1 MYRLWFLL
9 NTLLFRSCHFLQPFW
24 GSCEWQ
30 HIGKF
35 FAGKDLFGVVKRLEE
50 EVLRLTGAKYALGL
64 NLGRSAIQLALE
76 SFSFPPKSEVIIPSF
91 SCTGVIMP
99 VIQAGLEPVLADIDQ
114 HFNPKAES
122 IEQALSPR
130 TRAIILPH
138 LSGKWAHDTEPIL
151 KIAAGHGLKVIEDA
165 SQAFGLQRHRK
176 WAGTLGDVGIFS
188 FGLGKNLFGPGGGML
203 ITNDEM
209 VISYCKSQTLGRE
222 NLNSVRRRVAN
233 FIYSYQ
239 FPRLKFLERC
249 CRNILKRSW
258 KSPTEVVSPK
268 RFTFPVYQISDIEAA
283 LSWCQMCHYQEIIE
297 RRQTHAEALLASWAL
312 AQTGLDLPEPN
323 DHIFTKFLI
332 STDKERGR
340 AMDLREWLHA
350 SGIETELSYTPL
362 HLRPAFSSFRR
373 TSLPETE
380 KRWMGAFSIPVNPRL
395 NLKEVSRII
404 SVVERFEKKR
414 HFGTKGCE
422 K

>member
-24 GSCEWQ
+24 GSCEW
-30 HIGKF
+30 HYIGKF

-50 EVLRLTGAKYALGL
+50 EVSRLVEAKYALGL

-76 SFSFPPKSEVIIPSF
+76 SFNFPPQSEVIIPSF
-91 SCTGVIMP
+91 SCVGVIMP
-99 VIQAGLEPVLADIDQ
+99 VIQAGLDPVLADVDRQ
-114 HFNPKAES
+114 FNLKVES
-122 IEQALSPR
+122 VVQALSPA

-138 LSGKWAHDTEPIL
+138 LSGKLAHDTEPIL
-151 KIAAGHGLKVIEDA
+151 KVAARHGLKVIEDA
-165 SQAFGLQRHRK
+165 SQAFGLQCQ
-176 WAGTLGDVGIFS
+176 GTWSGMLGDVGIFS

-203 ITNDEM
+203 ITNDDK
-209 VISYCKSQTLGRE
+209 VISYCQSRTLGKE
-222 NLNSVRRRVAN
+222 NPNFVRRRVAD
-233 FIYSYQ
+233 FVYSYQ
-239 FPRLKFLERC
+239 FPRLKFWGC
-249 CRNILKRSW
+249 YALKMIQWNW
-258 KSPTEVVSPK
+258 KSPPEDNILK
-268 RFTFPVYQISDIEAA
+268 RFTFPVYRISDIEAA
-283 LSWCQMCHYQEIIE
+283 LAWCQMHRYKEIIE
-297 RRQTHAEALLASWAL
+297 RRRSNAEALLASGAL
-312 AQTGLDLPEPN
+312 ALTGLDLPEPN

-395 NLKEVSRII
+395 SLKEVSRII

-414 HFGTKGCE
+414 HFGAKGWE